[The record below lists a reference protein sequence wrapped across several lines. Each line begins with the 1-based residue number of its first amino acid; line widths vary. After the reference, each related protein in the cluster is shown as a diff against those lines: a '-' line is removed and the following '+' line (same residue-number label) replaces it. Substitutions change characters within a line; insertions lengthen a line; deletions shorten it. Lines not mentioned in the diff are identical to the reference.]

1 MSYRP
6 ALAGVGAALVYGATV
21 LVGGAITPGYS
32 HVRDHVS
39 TLIQAGAQKAPLL
52 VPPFLVY
59 NLLTLAMGL
68 ALVVMARRSALRHRR
83 LGVLSGW
90 ALVVEGLVGAL
101 TLAFPQDPIGSP
113 VTTAGATHIALA
125 AASSLLTMVAV
136 GLGGAWLLTAGALR
150 PAAWYSL
157 VTLAVI
163 FGFGVITAVA
173 TANLDPLMGLY
184 ERVTIFA
191 FIQWLFVI
199 GLVLA
204 TQGPPTHAQ
213 QLEST

>member
-90 ALVVEGLVGAL
+90 GLVGAL